1 MSSLEM
7 LAVMPFFNQNSFSN
21 TGIAQGHYDYNYDDS
36 YYSTY
41 PTDDK
46 KYECRT
52 ELFSFY
58 CCIIS

>member
-52 ELFSFY
+52 ELFSF
-58 CCIIS
+58 